1 MAKGSP
7 PTLVT
12 LLVPFFIL
20 VAFGVHLLNMFK
32 LGFPG
37 SASGEEPVC

>member
-1 MAKGSP
+1 MAIGSP

-12 LLVPFFIL
+12 LPVPFFIL
-20 VAFGVHLLNMFK
+20 MALGVHLLNMFK

-37 SASGEEPVC
+37 GASGEEPVC